1 MRLSIAVEACPER
14 ILEDPGAL
22 LALLFAWAE
31 QGWIRDLDAALA
43 HQLSTLAPEADAACL
58 LAAVMVSHQAGQGHL
73 LLDLDRARRQPRE
86 LIAVSPDDAD
96 QIATALVL
104 PEDLLSRVGALW
116 ESKLQAWSAVGEGE
130 GSEPLVLDNHRLYLR
145 RYWRHEVLVTRALTA
160 RLAGPGEMP
169 AALLREVLDRLFP
182 PSDPRAELAR
192 WQKLA
197 CALGARSAFTIITG
211 GPGTGKTT
219 TVIRL
224 LALLQVLSLEAGDRP
239 LRIRLA
245 APTGKAAARLN
256 EAISGQIG
264 QLTSLALPQSDRVLA
279 SIPSA
284 VTTLHRLLGA
294 RPDTRHFRYHR
305 FHPLPLDMVVVD
317 EASMIDIEM
326 MSALLEALPPQARLV
341 LLGDKDQL
349 ASVEAGAVLGSLCA
363 RAEAAHYLPGLA
375 NWLRDASGWPLEP
388 DYQDSD
394 GRPLD
399 QAVAMLRHSFRFDD
413 RSGIGELARA
423 VNAGD
428 SARAMAV
435 LRDEHFDDAS
445 CLPLG
450 GPHDEGDWG
459 LRDDGLQAD
468 RLRGLASLALHGR
481 QHDAST
487 GYSDYLGVI
496 RGTGS
501 SQRPSAQARRED
513 WDRWAQSVLEAHAG
527 FQLLTPL
534 RSGHYGVA
542 ALNEQIEQALV
553 RADLIVKPAV
563 DSHWYEGRPVLVTGN
578 DYGLGLMNGDVGV
591 ALHSPVEFGVPE
603 RGLTLRVAFS
613 TGDGGVR
620 WVLPSRLQHIE
631 TVFAMTVHKS
641 QGSEFAH
648 TALVMPESL
657 SPVLTRE
664 LVYTAV
670 TRAKTQFTL
679 LYASE
684 EVVVQAVQ
692 RRVARQSQLGVIGSG
707 VWTQPPA

>member
-1 MRLSIAVEACPER
+1 MSDLKTPPHLTER
-14 ILEDPGAL
+14 ALEDPEAL
-22 LALLFAWAE
+22 LALVFAWAE
-31 QGWIRDLDAALA
+31 AGWIRDLDAALA
-43 HQLSTLAPEADAACL
+43 HRLFALAPDADAACL
-58 LAAVMVSHQAGQGHL
+58 LAAAMVSHQAGQGHL
-73 LLDLDRARRQPRE
+73 LLDLDHARRQPRE
-86 LIAVSPDDAD
+86 LIAVTVDHSASEDAPPP
-96 QIATALVL
+96 
-104 PEDLLSRVGALW
+104 PEALLSLIPASW
-116 ESKLQAWSAVGEGE
+116 ETRLRDWTAVGEGE
-130 GSEPLVLDNHRLYLR
+130 GSAPLVLDNHRLYLR
-145 RYWRHEVLVTRALTA
+145 RYWRHEAQVSQALAA
-160 RLAGPGEMP
+160 RLAESTEVS
-169 AALLREVLDRLFP
+169 AETLRAVLDRLFP
-182 PSDPRAELAR
+182 PTDPRAEPAR

-197 CALGARSAFTIITG
+197 CALGARSAFTVITG

-224 LALLQVLSLEAGDRP
+224 LALLQVLALERGEAP

-256 EAISGQIG
+256 EAVSGQIG
-264 QLTSLALPQSDRVLA
+264 QLADLDLPRAKQVREC
-279 SIPSA
+279 IPSD

-294 RPDTRHFRYHR
+294 RPDTRHFRHHR
-305 FHPLPLDMVVVD
+305 FNPLSLDVVVVD

-326 MSALLEALPPQARLV
+326 MSALLEALPPHARLV

-363 RAEAAHYLPGLA
+363 RAEAAHYRPGLA
-375 NWLRDASGWPLEP
+375 RWLQAASGWAVEP
-388 DYQDSD
+388 EWQDSQ

-435 LRDEHFDDAS
+435 LA
-445 CLPLG
+445 
-450 GPHDEGDWG
+450 DEGF
-459 LRDDGLQAD
+459 AD
-468 RLRGLASLALHGR
+468 VQRLALDGERLAALAIHGR
-481 QHDAST
+481 RHDTAG
-487 GYSDYLGVI
+487 GYSHYLGVI
-496 RGTGS
+496 RGQAS
-501 SQRPSAQARRED
+501 SARPAAQAVRED
-513 WDRWAQSVLEAHAG
+513 WDRWALSVLEAHAG

-534 RSGHYGVA
+534 RSGHHGVA
-542 ALNEQIEQALV
+542 ALNAWIERALEQEG
-553 RADLIVKPAV
+553 LIARTAV

-578 DYGLGLMNGDVGV
+578 DYGLGLMNGDVGI
-591 ALHSPVEFGVPE
+591 ALQAPVEFSAPG

-613 TGDGGVR
+613 SGDGGVR

-670 TRAKTQFTL
+670 TRAKSHFTL
-679 LYASE
+679 LCGSSDVLTQ
-684 EVVVQAVQ
+684 VVE
-692 RRVARQSQLGVIGSG
+692 RRVARQSQLGLLGSG
-707 VWTQPPA
+707 PDGT